1 MSTSP
6 SSRTELLQR
15 RLRGLTKKRQ
25 DGIAPVPRDGAL
37 PLSFAQHRMWVL
49 DQLQPGG
56 TEYLMP
62 LLLRL
67 PGPVDPVALRQAL
80 DALVAR
86 HEVLRTRYPA
96 VDDEPVLVIDEPGP
110 IALTT
115 VDLRDA
121 EGEADGGGA
130 DRPFGAG
137 DGADAAGGPGAAL
150 AQAERRLAELV
161 AEDGRRP
168 FELAAEHPVR
178 ALLARLGEDAHA
190 LLLTLHHIA
199 SDGWSEGVLLRELDQ
214 LYRAFAAG
222 RTDPP
227 QPTGLQYADFAAWQ
241 REHLSG
247 DRLAAQLAYWRTTL
261 SGLTPLA
268 LPTDRPRRSVRD
280 AAGATAT
287 FTVPAGLARSLDELG
302 RGESATPFMVFLAA
316 FQLLLG
322 RSCGQHDVVVGTPV
336 AGRDRPETQ
345 DMVGLFANTVALRTD
360 LSGTPTFLE
369 LLGRV
374 RETALGAFTHQET
387 PFERLVDELAPER
400 DPSRN
405 PIFQVVFQL
414 SAHTPA
420 EPGALR
426 AEQRPV
432 DWRTAK
438 FDLAL
443 ALGRSADGAV
453 TGELEYA
460 TALFDEATIHRT
472 IAHYLRLLADIA
484 ADPGKPIDRLELL
497 PDAERAL
504 LASWSGAD
512 RSYAA
517 EQTLPEVFEQWAAR
531 TPHAPAAVFEG
542 VRLSYGELNARAN
555 RLAHRLRA
563 LGAGPET
570 LLGVRFERGLD
581 LVVALL
587 GVLKSGAG
595 YLPLDPGQPADRLDH
610 ILADA
615 GVTALVADRR
625 TGEEAVTTLL
635 LDEDDEQQWPDTDP
649 VPLAGPGNTAYVIY
663 TSGSTGAPKGV
674 QVTHANVLRLL
685 ASSQEE
691 FGFGPED
698 VWTLFHS
705 YAFDFSVWELWGA
718 LLNGG
723 RVVVVPFAVSRSP
736 QDFLD
741 LLVTERVT
749 VLNQTP
755 SAFRGLQEAVALAG
769 LRPGALAVRTV
780 VFGGEAL
787 DVTELAPWFE
797 RFGDRRPSL
806 VNMYGI
812 TETTVHVTYRP
823 VRAHEG
829 PGARRS
835 PIGRPLGDLR
845 LYLLDADLNQVPIGT
860 PGQLYVSGAG
870 LARGYLGRPG
880 LTAERFL
887 PDPLATEPGSRMYR
901 TGDLARYDADG
912 ELEFLG
918 RVDEQ
923 VKIRGHRIEPGEIE
937 AALAGQPEVESS
949 LVIAHRRPR
958 EREARLVAYVA
969 PRAGHVVEVAEL
981 RARLGR
987 TLPGYMVPAVFVPLD
1002 AFPMTA
1008 NGKID
1013 RRALPDPDAHGA
1025 RVAGEYVNPRSRT
1038 EQIVAETW
1046 AEVLGLP
1053 KVGALDN
1060 FFELGGDSIRAIK
1073 VVGALRRRG
1082 IDLTVQNLLVHQS
1095 VEGLAGFA
1103 ETVAP
1108 GGAPSVEDERV
1119 APFALLSPVDRAALP
1134 PGLVD
1139 AYPLA
1144 MVQAAM
1150 VYQMLADRD
1159 ESPYHN
1165 ITLFPFIDDAPF
1177 SLPALRAAAAQLTR
1191 RHEILRTG
1199 FDLTGYSEPLQL
1211 VHAEAVAQVG
1221 YDDLRGL
1228 DEEQVRTELERFT
1241 AETRRS
1247 PFDIGTAPMLRFH
1260 VHQTADDRWTF
1271 SFIECHAILDGWSHH
1286 SLIDELMAD
1295 YRAIRAG
1302 LPPADPAGHTVRFAD
1317 LVALE
1322 RRSLASAEDR
1332 EFWRTRVAG
1341 FERVALPSAWAADPR
1356 AGERPFQIT
1365 VPFRDLEA
1373 GLRRLAA
1380 AAGVP
1385 LKSVLFAAHLK
1396 ALSTISGSHRF
1407 HSGLVCNGRLET
1419 DGGELVRGM
1428 HLNTLPLGVE
1438 LTGATWSELA
1448 RQVFAAE
1455 VEAWP
1460 HRRFPLPEMQR
1471 AWGEGTPLVDVAF
1484 TYLDFHVL
1492 DSRQID
1498 SGKVVDVSPNEF
1510 ALDVWTFPGVVF
1522 ISGRPE
1528 RISRANGP
1536 RLAALYRRILE
1547 AMAADPL
1554 GNTRDS
1560 LLAADEH
1567 ARVAEFA
1574 AGPVTAYPDACLH
1587 QLFEAQA
1594 ERTPRATAL
1603 RCADGSTLDYAELNA
1618 RANRLA
1624 RRLGELG
1631 VGQES
1636 RVGVL
1641 LRRGPELV
1649 VALLAVL
1656 KAGAGYLPLDPGH
1669 PAARLTGLVAG
1680 TGARVV
1686 VTETALAGL
1695 LAGSAADQL
1704 LVDRDP
1710 GIAAQDPGNPGLPV
1724 TPDSLAYVIYTSG
1737 STGTPKGVMIEHRNV
1752 VNYVCWCLDGYRPLG
1767 GTGAPLYSSMAFD
1780 LPVTS
1785 LFPAL
1790 LSGQP
1795 VSLTEDDGTPGID
1808 ALVAELERGGFGLL
1822 KLTPSHL
1829 ALLNQALSPQALR
1842 RAAGRLV
1849 AGGEELT
1856 REMVSR
1862 WAEHAPDTVVDNEY
1876 GPTETTVGC
1885 SRLEGRPGELPP
1897 GVLPIGRPFAN
1908 TTMRVLDR
1916 DLQAVPVGVV
1926 GELYIGGAQVARG
1939 YVERPG
1945 LTAERFVPD
1954 PYATRPGERLYRS
1967 GDLARYREDGVLEF
1981 AGRVDHQVKIR
1992 GYRIEPGEVEAAL
2005 RREVDVREVAVHV
2018 VGTPGGEQELAACLV
2033 PGEGG
2038 PLDPVALRDRLA
2050 QVLPAHL
2057 VPSRYLVL
2065 DELPMTPSG
2074 KIDLARLPKDS
2085 QPVSARPYRAPRN
2098 AVENILARAWAAV
2111 LKRAQV
2117 GIDDSFT
2124 ELGGHSLTVMQ
2135 VITKLRAEHGYKL
2148 TFQDFYRHRT
2158 VAELAAVVTDARA
2171 AEAEDGAGGTDGAP
2185 ARAADS
2191 IVWLRRTGSRPP
2203 LFCVHPGSAHW
2214 FAELADHLDPD
2225 QPVAAFEWPG
2235 LSRPCP
2241 APESVEQVAEL
2252 NLAELRRIAP
2262 SGPYHLLGWC
2272 GGSQITTEMVRR
2284 LHAAGEEVTF
2294 LLLDPALDTYERE
2307 NMHEFVRR
2315 FERAEAAF
2323 AELADAARSGAAQE
2337 RVAELQQRAGDLLN
2351 DILDDGEVAPPEPG
2365 DDFWPG
2371 RIRVWRE
2378 LLQTRLAYRHTP
2390 YEGRLHLLAGD
2401 DVAAGEHEVAEGVSY
2416 EDFTAR
2422 WRELASGGL
2431 TVHRVGGNHLGV
2443 LKKPHVAEVA
2453 AVLTALLAGEQQ

>member
-49 DQLQPGG
+49 DRLQPGG

-67 PGPVDPVALRQAL
+67 PGPVDQAALRRAL

-86 HEVLRTRYPA
+86 HEVLRTRFPA

-115 VDLRDA
+115 ADLR
-121 EGEADGGGA
+121 
-130 DRPFGAG
+130 
-137 DGADAAGGPGAAL
+137 GADAEE
-150 AQAERRLAELV
+150 AERRLAELV
-161 AEDGRRP
+161 ARDGRRA
-168 FELAAEHPVR
+168 FDLETEHPVR

-190 LLLTLHHIA
+190 LLLTVHHIA
-199 SDGWSEGVLLRELDQ
+199 SDGWTEGVLLGELDR
-214 LYRAFAAG
+214 LYQAFAAG
-222 RTDPP
+222 QESPLEP
-227 QPTGLQYADFAAWQ
+227 LELQYADFAAWQ
-241 REHLSG
+241 REQLSG
-247 DRLAAQLAYWRTTL
+247 ERLATQLDYWRTAL
-261 SGLTPLA
+261 AGLTPLA
-268 LPTDRPRRSVRD
+268 LPTDRPRGPVRD
-280 AAGATAT
+280 ASGATAS
-287 FTVPAGLARSLDELG
+287 FRIPAELADVLVELG
-302 RGESATPFMVFLAA
+302 RTQGATPFMVFLAA

-322 RSCGQHDVVVGTPV
+322 RSGGQQDVVVGTPV
-336 AGRDRPETQ
+336 AGRDRSETLG
-345 DMVGLFANTVALRTD
+345 MAGLFANTVALRTD
-360 LSGTPTFLE
+360 LSGSPTFTE
-369 LLGRV
+369 LLARV

-414 SAHTPA
+414 AAHTPA
-420 EPGALR
+420 ALGALR

-438 FDLAL
+438 FDLGLAL
-443 ALGRSADGAV
+443 ATTADGSV
-453 TGELEYA
+453 SGQLEYA

-472 IAHYLRLLADIA
+472 IEHYLRLLAGIA
-484 ADPGKPIDRLELL
+484 ADPDKPVNRLELL
-497 PDAERAL
+497 PEAERAL
-504 LASWSGAD
+504 LASWSGAG
-512 RSYAA
+512 RSYPA
-517 EQTLPEVFEQWAAR
+517 EETLPEAFQRWAER
-531 TPHAPAAVFEG
+531 TPEAIAVSCEG
-542 VRLSYGELNARAN
+542 ASLSYRELNTRAN

-563 LGAGPET
+563 LGAGPER
-570 LLGVRFERGLD
+570 LVGVRFERGLD

-595 YLPLDPGQPADRLDH
+595 YLPLDPGQPADRLAY

-625 TGEEAVTTLL
+625 TGAETVTTLL
-635 LDEDDEQQWPDTDP
+635 LDEDGEGGQDGDP
-649 VPLAGPGNTAYVIY
+649 AVQAGPGNTAYVIY

-674 QVTHANVLRLL
+674 PVTHANVLRLL
-685 ASSQEE
+685 ASCQED
-691 FGFGPED
+691 FGFGPQD

-723 RVVVVPFAVSRSP
+723 RAVVVPYAVSRSP
-736 QDFLD
+736 QDFLE
-741 LLVTERVT
+741 LLVRERVT

-755 SAFRGLQEAVALAG
+755 SAFRGLQEAVALAD
-769 LRPGALAVRTV
+769 LRPEELALRTV

-787 DVTELAPWFE
+787 DVAELAPWFA
-797 RFGDRRPSL
+797 RFGDQRPEL

-812 TETTVHVTYRP
+812 TETTVHVTRRV
-823 VRAHEG
+823 VRAEEAA
-829 PGARRS
+829 GARRS

-845 LYLLDADLNQVPIGT
+845 LHLLDADLNPVPIGV
-860 PGQLYVSGAG
+860 PGQLFVSGPG

-880 LTAERFL
+880 LTADRFQ
-887 PDPLATEPGSRMYR
+887 PDPFAAVPGARMYR
-901 TGDLARYDADG
+901 TGDLARYGADG

-918 RVDEQ
+918 RADEQ

-937 AALAGQPEVESS
+937 AALGGHPAVENS
-949 LVIAHRRPR
+949 LVLAHRRPG
-958 EREARLVAYVA
+958 ETEARLVAYAA
-969 PRAGHVVEVAEL
+969 PRAGHTLDTADL
-981 RARLGR
+981 RAWLGR
-987 TLPGYMVPAVFVPLD
+987 TLPAYMVPAIFVPLD

-1013 RRALPDPDAHGA
+1013 RRALPDPEAHRDLGTRA
-1025 RVAGEYVNPRSRT
+1025 HVAPRTVTERV
-1038 EQIVAETW
+1038 VAETW
-1046 AEVLGLP
+1046 AEVLTLP
-1053 KVGALDN
+1053 QVGATDN

-1095 VEGLAGFA
+1095 VEGLAGYA

-1108 GGAPSVEDERV
+1108 GRPASVEEQRV
-1119 APFALLSPVDRAALP
+1119 APFAQLTDADRSALP
-1134 PGLVD
+1134 AGLVD

-1177 SLPALRAAAAQLTR
+1177 SLTAMRQAAAQLTS
-1191 RHEILRTG
+1191 RHEILRTS
-1199 FDLTGYSEPLQL
+1199 FDLTGFSEPMQL
-1211 VHAEAVAQVG
+1211 VHAEATAEVG

-1228 DEEQVRTELERFT
+1228 DEQQVRAELERFT
-1241 AETRRS
+1241 AETRRT
-1247 PFDIGTAPMLRFH
+1247 PFDITEAPMLRFH
-1260 VHQTADDRWTF
+1260 IHQTAEDRWTF

-1286 SLIDELMAD
+1286 SLIDEVMRD

-1302 LPPADPAGHTVRFAD
+1302 QAPAAPGTHTVRFAD

-1322 RRSLASAEDR
+1322 RRSLASAEER
-1332 EFWRTRVAG
+1332 EFWQRQVTDY
-1341 FERVALPSAWAADPR
+1341 ERVGLPAAWAADP
-1356 AGERPFQIT
+1356 ADAEQPYQIT
-1365 VPFRDLEA
+1365 VPFRDLEP

-1380 AAGVP
+1380 TAGVP

-1396 ALSTISGSHRF
+1396 AVATIGGSHRF

-1419 DGGELVRGM
+1419 EGGDLVRGM

-1448 RQVFAAE
+1448 REVFTAE
-1455 VEAWP
+1455 VAAWP

-1492 DSRQID
+1492 DNRTID
-1498 SGKVVDVSPNEF
+1498 SGNVVDVSPNEF
-1510 ALDVWTFPGVVF
+1510 ALDVWTFPGVVYL
-1522 ISGRPE
+1522 SGRPE
-1528 RISRANGP
+1528 RISRANGR

-1547 AMAADPL
+1547 AMAADPA
-1554 GNTRDS
+1554 GDARG
-1560 LLAADEH
+1560 AALDAEER
-1567 ARVAEFA
+1567 ARIDGFA
-1574 AGPVTAYPDACLH
+1574 TGPRTAYPDACLH

-1594 ERTPRATAL
+1594 ARTPQAVAL

-1636 RVGVL
+1636 LVGVL

-1656 KAGAGYLPLDPGH
+1656 KAGAGYLPLDPAH
-1669 PAARLTGLVAG
+1669 PAARL
-1680 TGARVV
+1680 
-1686 VTETALAGL
+1686 AGL
-1695 LAGSAADQL
+1695 LAETGAQVAVTQSELAHLLADSPARPL
-1704 LVDRDP
+1704 AVDTDP
-1710 GIAAQDPGNPGLPV
+1710 GIAGQDPGNPGRPV

-1737 STGTPKGVMIEHRNV
+1737 STGTPKGVMIEHRNL

-1795 VSLTEDDGTPGID
+1795 VTLTADDGTPGID
-1808 ALVAELERGGFGLL
+1808 ALIAELERGGFGLL

-1829 ALLNQALSPQALR
+1829 ALLNQSLSPQALR
-1842 RAAGRLV
+1842 GAAGRLI

-1862 WAEHAPDTVVDNEY
+1862 WAEHAPDTLVDNEY

-1885 SRLEGRPGELPP
+1885 SHLEGRPGDLPA

-1916 DLQAVPVGVV
+1916 DLQQVPVGVV
-1926 GELYIGGAQVARG
+1926 GELYIGGAQLARG
-1939 YVERPG
+1939 YVERPE

-1954 PYATRPGERLYRS
+1954 PYAARPGERLYRS
-1967 GDLARYREDGVLEF
+1967 GDLARYRADGVLEF

-2005 RREVDVREVAVHV
+2005 RREADLREVAVHV
-2018 VGTPGGEQELAACLV
+2018 VAAPGGEKELAAYLV
-2033 PGEGG
+2033 PAGE
-2038 PLDPVALRDRLA
+2038 PAPDPVALRDRLA

-2065 DELPMTPSG
+2065 DELPMTASG
-2074 KIDLARLPKDS
+2074 KIDLARLPKATG
-2085 QPVSARPYRAPRN
+2085 PVSARPYRAPRT
-2098 AVENILARAWAAV
+2098 AVENILARAWAAA
-2111 LKRAQV
+2111 LGLAQV
-2117 GIDDSFT
+2117 GIDDSFA
-2124 ELGGHSLTVMQ
+2124 ELGGHSLTVMK

-2158 VAELAAVVTDARA
+2158 IAELAAVVTDADA
-2171 AEAEDGAGGTDGAP
+2171 AHTPEAG
-2185 ARAADS
+2185 AADT
-2191 IVWLRRTGSRPP
+2191 IVWLRRTGTRPP

-2214 FAELADHLDPD
+2214 FAALADHLDPD

-2235 LSRPCP
+2235 LTRPCP

-2315 FERAEAAF
+2315 FQGAEAAF
-2323 AELADAARSGAAQE
+2323 AALNEAAAAGADPA
-2337 RVAELQQRAGDLLN
+2337 RVAELQQAAGELLN
-2351 DILDDGEVAPPEPG
+2351 KLLDDGEVAPPEPG
-2365 DDFWPG
+2365 DDFWPA

-2378 LLQTRLAYRHTP
+2378 LLQTRLDYRHTP
-2390 YEGRLHLLAGD
+2390 YDGRLHLIAGD
-2401 DVAAGEHEVAEGVSY
+2401 EVAAGEHEVAVGVSF

-2422 WRELASGGL
+2422 WRELAHGGL
-2431 TVHRVGGNHLGV
+2431 TVHRVPGNHLGV
-2443 LKKPHVAEVA
+2443 LKAPHVAEVA
-2453 AVLTALLAGEQQ
+2453 KLLTGLLAGEQQ

>member
-6 SSRTELLQR
+6 RSRTELLQL

-25 DGIAPVPRDGAL
+25 DGIVPVARDGAL

-49 DQLQPGG
+49 DRLQPGG
-56 TEYLMP
+56 TEYLVP

-67 PGPVDPVALRQAL
+67 PGPVDPVALRRAL

-121 EGEADGGGA
+121 DGHDSGPEADSGPGA
-130 DRPFGAG
+130 VSGA
-137 DGADAAGGPGAAL
+137 GAAL
-150 AQAERRLAELV
+150 ARAERRLAELV

-168 FELAAEHPVR
+168 FDLAAEHPVR
-178 ALLARLGEDAHA
+178 ALLVRLGEDAHA

-199 SDGWSEGVLLRELDQ
+199 SDGWSEGVLLGELDQ
-214 LYRAFAAG
+214 LYQAFTAG
-222 RTDPP
+222 RPVPLEPP
-227 QPTGLQYADFAAWQ
+227 GVQYADFAAWQ

-261 SGLTPLA
+261 AGLTPLE
-268 LPTDRPRRSVRD
+268 LPTDRPRGPVRD
-280 AAGATAT
+280 AAGATAF
-287 FTVPAGLARSLDELG
+287 FTVPAELVEPLVELG
-302 RGESATPFMVFLAA
+302 RGQGATPFMVFLAA

-322 RSCGQHDVVVGTPV
+322 RSCGQRDVVVGTPV
-336 AGRDRPETQ
+336 AGRDRAETQ
-345 DMVGLFANTVALRTD
+345 TMVGLFANTVALRTD
-360 LSGTPTFLE
+360 LSGAPSFLE

-414 SAHTPA
+414 TAHTPA

-438 FDLAL
+438 FDLGL
-443 ALGRSADGAV
+443 ALGTTAEGAL
-453 TGELEYA
+453 TGQLEYA

-472 IAHYLRLLADIA
+472 IARYLRLLAGIV

-497 PDAERAL
+497 PDAERTL
-504 LASWSGAD
+504 LASWSGAGHD
-512 RSYAA
+512 YAA
-517 EQTLPEVFEQWAAR
+517 ERTLPEVFEHWADR
-531 TPHAPAAVFEG
+531 TPDAPAATCDG
-542 VRLSYGELNARAN
+542 VSLSYGELNARAN

-563 LGAGPET
+563 LGAGPEE
-570 LLGVRFERGLD
+570 LVGVRFERGLD

-595 YLPLDPGQPADRLDH
+595 YLPLDPGQPADRLGF

-615 GVTALVADRR
+615 GATALVTDRR
-625 TGEEAVTTLL
+625 TGEETVPTLL
-635 LDEDDEQQWPDTDP
+635 LGEDGRRWPDTDP
-649 VPLAGPGNTAYVIY
+649 APLGTSGNTAYVIY
-663 TSGSTGAPKGV
+663 TSGSTGTPKGV
-674 QVTHANVLRLL
+674 PVSHANVLRLL
-685 ASSQEE
+685 DSCRQD

-723 RVVVVPFAVSRSP
+723 RAVVVPFAVSRSP

-755 SAFRGLQEAVALAG
+755 SAFRGLQEAVALAD
-769 LRPGALAVRTV
+769 LRPEALAVRTV

-797 RFGDRRPSL
+797 RFGDQRPSL

-812 TETTVHVTYRP
+812 TETTVHVTCRP
-823 VRAHEG
+823 IRAGEET
-829 PGARRS
+829 GARRS

-845 LYLLDADLNQVPIGT
+845 LYLLDADLNQVPIGV
-860 PGQLYVSGAG
+860 PGQLHVSGPG

-887 PDPLATEPGSRMYR
+887 PDPFATVPGTRMYR

-937 AALAGQPEVESS
+937 AALGSQPEVESS
-949 LVIAHRRPR
+949 LVIAHRRPG

-969 PRAGHVVEVAEL
+969 PRAGHSVEVAEL

-987 TLPGYMVPAVFVPLD
+987 KLPGYMVPAVFVPVD

-1013 RRALPDPDAHGA
+1013 RRALPAPEAHGA
-1025 RVAGEYVNPRSRT
+1025 RAAGAYVDPRTRT

-1103 ETVAP
+1103 GTASP
-1108 GGAPSVEDERV
+1108 GGPESVEEERV
-1119 APFALLSPVDRAALP
+1119 APFALLSPADRAALP

-1159 ESPYHN
+1159 ENPYHN

-1177 SLPALRAAAAQLTR
+1177 SLPALREAAAQLTR
-1191 RHEILRTG
+1191 RHEILRTA
-1199 FDLTGYSEPLQL
+1199 FDLTGFSEPLQL
-1211 VHAEAVAQVG
+1211 VHAEAVVQVG

-1228 DEEQVRTELERFT
+1228 DEERARAQLERFT
-1241 AETRRS
+1241 AETRRT
-1247 PFDIGTAPMLRFH
+1247 PFDIGEAPMLRFH

-1286 SLIDELMAD
+1286 SLIDELMGD

-1302 LPPADPAGHTVRFAD
+1302 LSPADPAGHTVRFAD
-1317 LVALE
+1317 HVALE

-1332 EFWRTRVAG
+1332 EFWRARVAG

-1356 AGERPFQIT
+1356 AGERPFQVT
-1365 VPFRDLEA
+1365 VPFRDLEP

-1380 AAGVP
+1380 TAGVP

-1396 ALSTISGSHRF
+1396 AMATISGGHRF

-1448 RQVFAAE
+1448 GQVFTAE

-1492 DSRQID
+1492 DSRRID

-1528 RISRANGP
+1528 RISRAGGL

-1554 GNTRDS
+1554 GDARGS
-1560 LLAADEH
+1560 VLAAEER
-1567 ARVAEFA
+1567 ARLAEFA
-1574 AGPVTAYPDACLH
+1574 TGPAATYPDACLH
-1587 QLFEAQA
+1587 QLFEAQV

-1603 RCADGSTLDYAELNA
+1603 RCADGSTLDYAGLNA

-1636 RVGVL
+1636 RVAVL

-1656 KAGAGYLPLDPGH
+1656 KAGAAYLPLDPGH
-1669 PAARLTGLVAG
+1669 PAARLTGLIAE

-1695 LAGSAADQL
+1695 IAAGPAEPL
-1704 LVDRDP
+1704 PVDRDP
-1710 GIAAQDPGNPGLPV
+1710 GIAGHDPGNPGIEV

-1737 STGTPKGVMIEHRNV
+1737 STGTPKGVMIEHRNL
-1752 VNYVCWCLDGYRPLG
+1752 VNYVSWCLDGYRPLG

-1795 VSLTEDDGTPGID
+1795 VTLTEDDGTPGID

-1829 ALLNQALSPQALR
+1829 ALLNQTLSPQALR
-1842 RAAGRLV
+1842 RAAGRLI

-1885 SRLEGRPGELPP
+1885 SRLEGTPGRLPA

-1916 DLQAVPVGVV
+1916 DLRLVPVGVV

-1939 YVERPG
+1939 YVERPE

-1954 PYATRPGERLYRS
+1954 PYAARPGERLYRS

-2005 RREVDVREVAVHV
+2005 RREARVREAAVHV
-2018 VGTPGGEQELAACLV
+2018 VGTPAGEKELAAYLV
-2033 PGEGG
+2033 PTGEGT
-2038 PLDPVALRDRLA
+2038 LDPEALRDRLA

-2065 DELPMTPSG
+2065 DELPMTASG
-2074 KIDLARLPKDS
+2074 KIDLARLPKDTRPAS
-2085 QPVSARPYRAPRN
+2085 GRPYRAPRT
-2098 AVENILARAWAAV
+2098 AVENILARTWAAV
-2111 LKRAQV
+2111 LKREQV

-2135 VITKLRAEHGYKL
+2135 VITRLRAEYGYKL

-2158 VAELAAVVTDARA
+2158 VAELAAVVTDAKA
-2171 AEAEDGAGGTDGAP
+2171 VEDTGDPDGTSGAQ

-2235 LSRPCP
+2235 LTRPCP

-2252 NLAELRRIAP
+2252 NLAELRRILP
-2262 SGPYHLLGWC
+2262 HGPYQLLGWC
-2272 GGSQITTEMVRR
+2272 GGSQITTEMARR

-2323 AELADAARSGAAQE
+2323 ARLADAARSGAGPE
-2337 RVAELQQRAGDLLN
+2337 RVAELRQRAGDLLN
-2351 DILDDGEVAPPEPG
+2351 GILDEGEVAPPEPG
-2365 DDFWPG
+2365 DDFWPA

-2401 DVAAGEHEVAEGVSY
+2401 EVAAGEHEVAEGVSF

-2422 WRELASGGL
+2422 WRELAPGGL

-2443 LKKPHVAEVA
+2443 LRTPHVAEVA
-2453 AVLTALLAGEQQ
+2453 TVLTGLLAGEQR

>member
-49 DQLQPGG
+49 DQLRPGG

-67 PGPVDPVALRQAL
+67 PGPLDPDALRRAL
-80 DALVAR
+80 DGLVAR

-96 VDDEPVLVIDEPGP
+96 VDDEPVLLIDEPGP

-121 EGEADGGGA
+121 DPE
-130 DRPFGAG
+130 
-137 DGADAAGGPGAAL
+137 
-150 AQAERRLAELV
+150 QAERRLAELV
-161 AEDGRRP
+161 DQDGRRP
-168 FELAAEHPVR
+168 FDLGSEHPVR
-178 ALLARLGEDAHA
+178 ALLVRLGDGAHA

-199 SDGWSEGVLLRELDQ
+199 SDGWSEGVLLGELDR
-214 LYRAFAAG
+214 LYQAFAAG
-222 RTDPP
+222 RPAPLEPVTV
-227 QPTGLQYADFAAWQ
+227 QYADFAGWQ
-241 REHLSG
+241 RERLSG
-247 DRLAAQLAYWRTTL
+247 DRLAAQLAHWRTAL
-261 SGLTPLA
+261 ADLTPLA
-268 LPTDRPRRSVRD
+268 LPTDRPRGPVRD
-280 AAGATAT
+280 AAGAVAT
-287 FTVPAGLARSLDELG
+287 FTVPAELVGPLVELG
-302 RGESATPFMVFLAA
+302 RTEGATPFMVFLAA

-322 RSCGQHDVVVGTPV
+322 RSCGQSDVVVGTPV
-336 AGRDRPETQ
+336 AGRERAETHG
-345 DMVGLFANTVALRTD
+345 MVGLFANTVALRTD
-360 LSGTPTFLE
+360 LSGDPSFVE
-369 LLGRV
+369 LLARA
-374 RETALGAFTHQET
+374 RETALEAFTHQET

-400 DPSRN
+400 DPSRS

-414 SAHTPA
+414 AAHTPA

-426 AEQRPV
+426 ARQQPV

-438 FDLAL
+438 FDLGLAL
-443 ALGRSADGAV
+443 ATTADGAI
-453 TGELEYA
+453 TGQLEYA

-472 IAHYLRLLADIA
+472 IEHYLRLLADIV
-484 ADPGKPIDRLELL
+484 ADPGKPVDRLELL
-497 PDAERAL
+497 PEAEREL
-504 LASWSGAD
+504 LASWSGAGH
-512 RSYAA
+512 SYPA
-517 EQTLPEVFEQWAAR
+517 EDTLPEVFRRWAER
-531 TPHAPAAVFEG
+531 TPDAAAATCDG
-542 VRLSYGELNARAN
+542 VSLTYRELNARAN

-570 LLGVRFERGLD
+570 LVGVRFERGLD

-595 YLPLDPGQPADRLDH
+595 YLPLDPGQPAERLAF

-615 GVTALVADRR
+615 GVSAVVADRR
-625 TGEEAVTTLL
+625 TGEETVTTLL
-635 LDEDDEQQWPDTDP
+635 LDEDDQDRPDTDP
-649 VPLAGPGNTAYVIY
+649 APLASSGNTAYVIY
-663 TSGSTGAPKGV
+663 TSGSTGVPKGV
-674 QVTHANVLRLL
+674 PVTHANVLRLL
-685 ASSQEE
+685 GSCQED
-691 FGFGPED
+691 FGFGPDD

-718 LLNGG
+718 LLTGG
-723 RVVVVPFAVSRSP
+723 RVVVVPFALSRSP

-755 SAFRGLQEAVALAG
+755 SAFRGLQEAVALAD
-769 LRPGALAVRTV
+769 LRPEALALRTV

-787 DVTELAPWFE
+787 DVAELRPWFD
-797 RFGDRRPSL
+797 RFGDQRPVL

-812 TETTVHVTYRP
+812 TETTVHVTHRP
-823 VRAHEG
+823 VRAAESAG
-829 PGARRS
+829 TRRS

-845 LYLLDADLNQVPIGT
+845 LYLLDQSLNPVPIGV
-860 PGQLYVSGAG
+860 PGQLFVSGAG
-870 LARGYLGRPG
+870 LARGYLGRPA

-887 PDPLATEPGSRMYR
+887 PDPFATVPGARMYR

-912 ELEFLG
+912 ETEFLG
-918 RVDEQ
+918 RADDQ

-937 AALAGQPEVESS
+937 ATLGDHPDVESS
-949 LVIAHRRPR
+949 LVIAHRRPG
-958 EREARLVAYVA
+958 EREARLVGYVA
-969 PRAGHVVEVAEL
+969 PRAGRVLDVPEL

-987 TLPGYMVPAVFVPLD
+987 TLPGYMVPAILVPLD

-1013 RRALPDPDAHGA
+1013 RRALPDPDAYLALGA
-1025 RVAGEYVNPRSRT
+1025 GDYVPPRTRT

-1046 AEVLGLP
+1046 AEVLTLP

-1060 FFELGGDSIRAIK
+1060 FFQLGGDSIRAIK

-1082 IDLTVQNLLVHQS
+1082 VDLTVQHLLLHQS
-1095 VEGLAGFA
+1095 VEALAGCA
-1103 ETVAP
+1103 DAATP
-1108 GGAPSVEDERV
+1108 GRPASVEEQRV
-1119 APFALLSPVDRAALP
+1119 APFALLSPPDRAALP

-1177 SLPALRAAAAQLTR
+1177 SLPALREAAAQLTR
-1191 RHEILRTG
+1191 RHEILRTS
-1199 FDLTGYSEPLQL
+1199 FDLDGYSEPLQL
-1211 VHAEAVAQVG
+1211 VHAEATAQVG

-1228 DEEQVRTELERFT
+1228 DEEQARAELARFT
-1241 AETRRS
+1241 ADTRRT
-1247 PFDIGTAPMLRFH
+1247 PFDIGRAPMLRFH
-1260 VHQTADDRWTF
+1260 VHQTAEDRWTF

-1286 SLIDELMAD
+1286 SLIDEVMRD

-1302 LPPADPAGHTVRFAD
+1302 QAPAGPTGHTVRFAD
-1317 LVALE
+1317 HVALE
-1322 RRSLASAEDR
+1322 RRSLTSTEDR
-1332 EFWRTRVAG
+1332 AFWQERVAG
-1341 FERVALPSAWAADPR
+1341 FDRVALPPAWAADPQ
-1356 AGERPFQIT
+1356 AAERPFQIT
-1365 VPFRDLEA
+1365 VPFRDLEP

-1380 AAGVP
+1380 TAGVP

-1396 ALSTISGSHRF
+1396 AVATISGSHRF

-1438 LTGATWSELA
+1438 LTGTTWSELA
-1448 RQVFAAE
+1448 GQAFAAE

-1492 DSRQID
+1492 DNRQID

-1522 ISGRPE
+1522 LSGRPE
-1528 RISRANGP
+1528 RISRANGR

-1547 AMAADPL
+1547 AMAADPRGDARGAVL
-1554 GNTRDS
+1554 D
-1560 LLAADEH
+1560 AEEH
-1567 ARVAEFA
+1567 ARLADFA
-1574 AGPVTAYPDACLH
+1574 TGPEATYPNACLH
-1587 QLFEAQA
+1587 ELFEAQV

-1603 RCADGSTLDYAELNA
+1603 RCADGDTLDYAELNA

-1641 LRRGPELV
+1641 LRRGPDLV

-1669 PAARLTGLVAG
+1669 PAPRLTGLLAE

-1686 VTETALAGL
+1686 VTQTELAGL
-1695 LAGSAADQL
+1695 LAQSTVERL
-1704 LVDRDP
+1704 LVDQDA
-1710 GIAAQDPGNPGLPV
+1710 GIAGQDRANLGPLA

-1737 STGTPKGVMIEHRNV
+1737 STGTPKGVMIEHRNL

-1795 VSLTEDDGTPGID
+1795 VTLTEDDGTPGID
-1808 ALVAELERGGFGLL
+1808 ALVAELERGGFGIL

-1829 ALLNQALSPQALR
+1829 ALLNQSLSPQALR
-1842 RAAGRLV
+1842 RAAGRLI

-1862 WAEHAPDTVVDNEY
+1862 WAEHAPHTVVDNEY

-1885 SRLEGRPGELPP
+1885 SHLEGAPGELPA

-1916 DLQAVPVGVV
+1916 DLELVPVGVV
-1926 GELYIGGAQVARG
+1926 GELYIGGAQLARG

-1954 PYATRPGERLYRS
+1954 PYAARPGERLYRT

-1981 AGRVDHQVKIR
+1981 AGRVDHQIKIR
-1992 GYRIEPGEVEAAL
+1992 GYRIEPGEVEAVL
-2005 RREVDVREVAVHV
+2005 RREADLREVAVHV
-2018 VGTPGGEQELAACLV
+2018 VTTPGGEKELAAYLV
-2033 PGEGG
+2033 PAGDGV
-2038 PLDPVALRDRLA
+2038 PDPVALRDRLA
-2050 QVLPAHL
+2050 QLLPAHL

-2065 DELPMTPSG
+2065 DELPMTASG
-2074 KIDLARLPKDS
+2074 KVDLARLPRTTE
-2085 QPVSARPYRAPRN
+2085 PVSARPYRAPRT
-2098 AVENILARAWAAV
+2098 AVENILARAWAAA
-2111 LKRAQV
+2111 LGREQV
-2117 GIDDSFT
+2117 GIDDGFT

-2158 VAELAAVVTDARA
+2158 VAELAAVVTDAK
-2171 AEAEDGAGGTDGAP
+2171 AGDTAGTQ
-2185 ARAADS
+2185 AADS

-2214 FAELADHLDPD
+2214 FAELADHLDQD

-2235 LSRPCP
+2235 LTRPCP

-2284 LHAAGEEVTF
+2284 LHAAGEDVTF

-2323 AELADAARSGAAQE
+2323 AELAAAARAGADQE
-2337 RVAELQQRAGDLLN
+2337 RVAELQRQAADRLN
-2351 DILDDGEVAPPEPG
+2351 TILDEGEVALPEPG
-2365 DDFWPG
+2365 DEFWPG

-2390 YEGRLHLLAGD
+2390 YQGRLHLIAGD
-2401 DVAAGEHEVAEGVSY
+2401 EVAAGEHEVAVGVSF

-2422 WRELASGGL
+2422 WSELAAEGL
-2431 TVHRVGGNHLGV
+2431 TVHRVSGNHLGV
-2443 LKKPHVAEVA
+2443 LKAPHVGGLAKL
-2453 AVLTALLAGEQQ
+2453 LTGLLAGAQQA

>member
-6 SSRTELLQR
+6 SSRAELLQR
-15 RLRGLTKKRQ
+15 RLRGVTKKRQ
-25 DGIAPVPRDGAL
+25 DGIVPVPRDGAL

-49 DQLQPGG
+49 DRLQPGG

-67 PGPVDPVALRQAL
+67 PGPLDPAALRRAL

-115 VDLRDA
+115 VDLRGADGD
-121 EGEADGGGA
+121 EDGSEADGG
-130 DRPFGAG
+130 D
-137 DGADAAGGPGAAL
+137 GAAL
-150 AQAERRLAELV
+150 ARAERRLAELV

-168 FELAAEHPVR
+168 FDLAAEHPVR
-178 ALLARLGEDAHA
+178 ALLARLDEHAHA
-190 LLLTLHHIA
+190 VLLTLHHIA
-199 SDGWSEGVLLRELDQ
+199 SDGWSEGVLLGELDR
-214 LYRAFAAG
+214 LYQAFAAG
-222 RTDPP
+222 RPAP
-227 QPTGLQYADFAAWQ
+227 LEPAGPQYADFAAWQ
-241 REHLSG
+241 REHLTG

-261 SGLTPLA
+261 AGLTPLA
-268 LPTDRPRRSVRD
+268 LPTDRPRGPVRD

-287 FTVPAGLARSLDELG
+287 FTVPAELVQPLVELG
-302 RGESATPFMVFLAA
+302 RSQGATPFMVFLAA

-345 DMVGLFANTVALRTD
+345 AMVGLFANTVALRTD
-360 LSGTPTFLE
+360 LSGTPSFLE

-414 SAHTPA
+414 AAHTPP

-438 FDLAL
+438 FDLGL
-443 ALGRSADGAV
+443 ALGSTAEGAIA
-453 TGELEYA
+453 GQLEYA

-472 IAHYLRLLADIA
+472 IAHYLRLLAAIA
-484 ADPGKPIDRLELL
+484 ADPGKPVHRLELL

-504 LASWSGAD
+504 LASWSGSGRD
-512 RSYAA
+512 HAA
-517 EQTLPEVFEQWAAR
+517 EQTLPEVFERWAAR
-531 TPHAPAAVFEG
+531 TPDAPAVRCEG
-542 VRLSYGELNARAN
+542 VWLGYGELNARAN

-570 LLGVRFERGLD
+570 LVGVRFERGLD

-595 YLPLDPGQPADRLDH
+595 YLPLDPGQPADRLAY

-625 TGEEAVTTLL
+625 TGEETVTTLL
-635 LDEDDEQQWPDTDP
+635 LDEDDRQWPATDP
-649 VPLAGPGNTAYVIY
+649 APLAGPGNTAYVIY
-663 TSGSTGAPKGV
+663 TSGSTGTPKGV

-685 ASSQEE
+685 DSCRPD

-723 RVVVVPFAVSRSP
+723 RVVVVPYAVSRSP

-741 LLVTERVT
+741 LLVAERVT

-755 SAFRGLQEAVALAG
+755 SAFRGLQEAVALAD
-769 LRPGALAVRTV
+769 LRPEALALRTV

-812 TETTVHVTYRP
+812 TETTVHVTHRP
-823 VRAHEG
+823 VRAGEEA
-829 PGARRS
+829 GARRS

-845 LYLLDADLNQVPIGT
+845 LYLLDPDLDRVPIGV
-860 PGQLYVSGAG
+860 PGQLYVSGPG

-887 PDPLATEPGSRMYR
+887 PDPFAVEPGARMYR
-901 TGDLARYDADG
+901 TGDLARYGADG
-912 ELEFLG
+912 DLEFLG
-918 RVDEQ
+918 RADEQ

-937 AALAGQPEVESS
+937 AALAGLPEVDGS
-949 LVIAHRRPR
+949 LVIAHRRPG
-958 EREARLVAYVA
+958 EREARLVAYVVA
-969 PRAGHVVEVAEL
+969 RAGRSVEAAEL

-1013 RRALPDPDAHGA
+1013 RRALPDPDAHGV
-1025 RVAGEYVNPRSRT
+1025 RGAGEYVNPRTRS

-1103 ETVAP
+1103 GTAAP
-1108 GGAPSVEDERV
+1108 GGPASVEEERV
-1119 APFALLSPVDRAALP
+1119 APFALLTPADRAALP

-1199 FDLTGYSEPLQL
+1199 FDLTAFSEPLQL
-1211 VHAEAVAQVG
+1211 VHAHAEVQVG

-1228 DEEQVRTELERFT
+1228 DEEQVRAELERFA
-1241 AETRRS
+1241 AETRRT
-1247 PFDIGTAPMLRFH
+1247 PFDVGEAPMLRFH
-1260 VHQTADDRWTF
+1260 VHQTAEDRWTF
-1271 SFIECHAILDGWSHH
+1271 SFVECHAILDGWSHH

-1302 LPPADPAGHTVRFAD
+1302 LAPAGPAGHTVRFAD
-1317 LVALE
+1317 HVALE
-1322 RRSLASAEDR
+1322 RRSLACVEDR
-1332 EFWRTRVAG
+1332 EFWRARVAG

-1365 VPFRDLEA
+1365 VPFRDLEP

-1380 AAGVP
+1380 TAGVP

-1448 RQVFAAE
+1448 GQVFTAE

-1510 ALDVWTFPGVVF
+1510 ALDVWTFPGVLFV
-1522 ISGRPE
+1522 SGRPE
-1528 RISRANGP
+1528 RISRADGR

-1547 AMAADPL
+1547 AMAADPRGDARGSFL
-1554 GNTRDS
+1554 D
-1560 LLAADEH
+1560 AEEH
-1567 ARVAEFA
+1567 ARLAEYA
-1574 AGPVTAYPDACLH
+1574 TGPATAYPDACLH
-1587 QLFEAQA
+1587 QLFEAQVA
-1594 ERTPRATAL
+1594 RTPRATAL

-1631 VGQES
+1631 VGQED

-1669 PAARLTGLVAG
+1669 PAARLTALIAE

-1686 VTETALAGL
+1686 VTETALSGL
-1695 LAGSAADQL
+1695 LAASTAEPL
-1704 LVDRDP
+1704 PVDRDP
-1710 GIAAQDPGNPGLPV
+1710 AIAGQDPGDPGLPV

-1737 STGTPKGVMIEHRNV
+1737 STGTPKGVMIEHRNL

-1795 VSLTEDDGTPGID
+1795 VTLTEDDGTPGID
-1808 ALVAELERGGFGLL
+1808 ALVAELERGRFGLL

-1842 RAAGRLV
+1842 RAAGRLI

-1885 SRLEGRPGELPP
+1885 SYLEGTPGVLPA

-1916 DLQAVPVGVV
+1916 DLRPVPVGVV

-1954 PYATRPGERLYRS
+1954 PYASRPGQRLYRS
-1967 GDLARYREDGVLEF
+1967 GDLARHRADGVLEF
-1981 AGRVDHQVKIR
+1981 AGRADRQVKIR
-1992 GYRIEPGEVEAAL
+1992 GHRIEPGEVEGAL
-2005 RREVDVREVAVHV
+2005 RREAEVREVAVHLV
-2018 VGTPGGEQELAACLV
+2018 STPGGEKELAACLV
-2033 PGEGG
+2033 PAGG
-2038 PLDPVALRDRLA
+2038 GTLDTAALRDRLA

-2065 DELPMTPSG
+2065 DELPMTASG
-2074 KIDLARLPKDS
+2074 KIDLARLPKDAR
-2085 QPVSARPYRAPRN
+2085 PVSARPYRAPRT
-2098 AVENILARAWAAV
+2098 ALENILARAWAAA
-2111 LKRAQV
+2111 LGREQV

-2124 ELGGHSLTVMQ
+2124 ELGGHSLTVMR
-2135 VITKLRAEHGYKL
+2135 VITKLRTEHGYKL
-2148 TFQDFYRHRT
+2148 TFQDLYRHRT
-2158 VAELAAVVTDARA
+2158 VAELAAVVTDVQA
-2171 AEAEDGAGGTDGAP
+2171 AKAATEAGAP
-2185 ARAADS
+2185 DGTSGARARAADS

-2235 LSRPCP
+2235 LSRACP

-2323 AELADAARSGAAQE
+2323 AELAEAARSGDAQE
-2337 RVAELQQRAGDLLN
+2337 RVDELRQRAGDLLN
-2351 DILDDGEVAPPEPG
+2351 GILDDGEVAPPEPG

-2401 DVAAGEHEVAEGVSY
+2401 DVAAGEHEVAEGVSF

-2422 WRELASGGL
+2422 WRELATGGL

-2443 LKKPHVAEVA
+2443 LKSPHVAEVA
-2453 AVLTALLAGEQQ
+2453 AVLTGLLAGERH